1 MEYEFYV
8 LSMFFKILNISNFN
22 ISNIIEI
29 FSMFYFCRSLTS
41 LDLFNFDI
49 SKVTDMRNMF
59 YYCHSLTS
67 LDLSNFNIENVIH
80 IKNIFYSINKDC
92 KIITE

>member
-1 MEYEFYV
+1 MFYICS
-8 LSMFFKILNISNFN
+8 LKFLNISNFN
-22 ISNIIEI
+22 ISNVIEI
-29 FSMFYFCRSLTS
+29 FSMFYFCR
-41 LDLFNFDI
+41 
-49 SKVTDMRNMF
+49 
-59 YYCHSLTS
+59 SLTS